1 MKKILTEEQ
10 KQKRAETARRNG
22 SKSKGPVTVEGKNR
36 SSMNAITVGKYVEAI
51 RN

>member
-22 SKSKGPVTVEGKNR
+22 SNGSKSKGPVTVEGKI
-36 SSMNAITVGKYVEAI
+36 AAP
-51 RN
+51 